1 MIDMLTDYTIRF
13 AFILAALCSAN
24 SLAQPIITSGTGTIT
39 PDANGGFILDC
50 PTGCSFSSNANTPTQ
65 SSNLTGSFNLNS
77 NGQIALSTP
86 IFNPSS
92 VIYSGIPTTT
102 GVINGETVSGT
113 INSGGTVGGLVGTN
127 GGSITNTGTVNTN
140 AGSLVG
146 YSTGNP
152 SLSNLGN
159 LSGAGNYSVNG
170 SVNLTSVSTA
180 TITRAPLTLGGQTNV
195 GGLTGTNAGS
205 LTVSGNPNLT
215 GGTLVI
221 NNAGTLTTTS
231 TSIINTSVSSTLGG
245 QTNVGG
251 LTGTNAGSITVSGNP
266 NLTGGTLVINN
277 AGTLSTSSFYVGGHD
292 GSLTLTSNGNIAIL
306 DGSSLNLAG
315 VPNLPV
321 QIGLNGPMLPIGNIT
336 SDAKAFSGWLND
348 NGLVTAS
355 QIDSIGSLVSSGQ
368 NFVLFGSHHR
378 ILLDNGIEKGGIGVW
393 ATGDYARHDSSLT
406 NASIGE
412 LGIFKDTGNF
422 RLGIGAGMNQAK
434 QTLPVNGNGKLDSR
448 YFVLEGDYRSSSL
461 DWIVSTTLFLGSN
474 KADISRG
481 YLVGTTPEISAG
493 KPKGT
498 SRAVRIRG
506 DWNNIFTT
514 LGMNVSPYLSYTHAE
529 SRLDAYS
536 ETGGTLPLSFSQ
548 QTQSSNEVRAGATAL
563 SKLTEQTDLRFPLE
577 LAYRKNDSA
586 TITGSTIG
594 LPFSFS
600 TPSKNQ
606 SWVRMGIELD
616 HRLSEQTVLNGAA
629 LFASQGGDS
638 SWLATINLK
647 HLF

>member
-39 PDANGGFILDC
+39 PDANGGFIVDC
-50 PTGCSFSSNANTPTQ
+50 PTGCTLTSPTQ
-65 SSNLTGSFNLNS
+65 TTNLTGSLNLNS
-77 NGQIALSTP
+77 VEQITSATITP
-86 IFNPSS
+86 QGSLT
-92 VIYSGIPTTT
+92 YSGTTT
-102 GVINGETVSGT
+102 INGLIPGDTVSGT

-146 YSTGNP
+146 NGTGNL

-159 LSGAGNYSVNG
+159 LSGAGNYSVSG
-170 SVNLTSVSTA
+170 SYNSGSVST
-180 TITRAPLTLGGQTNV
+180 LTF
-195 GGLTGTNAGS
+195 TGVPA
-205 LTVSGNPNLT
+205 
-215 GGTLVI
+215 
-221 NNAGTLTTTS
+221 
-231 TSIINTSVSSTLGG
+231 TLGG

>member
-1 MIDMLTDYTIRF
+1 MLTDYTIRF

-86 IFNPSS
+86 ISNPSS

-102 GVINGETVSGT
+102 GVINGDTVSGT
-113 INSGGTVGGLVGTN
+113 INSGGSVGGLAGTN

-140 AGSLVG
+140 AGTLVG
-146 YSTGNP
+146 NGTGNP

-159 LSGAGNYSVNG
+159 LSGAGNYSLSG
-170 SVNLTSVSTA
+170 SVNTPSVSTI
-180 TITRAPLTLGGQTNV
+180 TITGVPATLGGQTNV
-195 GGLTGTNAGS
+195 GGLVGTNGGGI
-205 LTVSGNPNLT
+205 TVSGNPNLT

-221 NNAGTLTTTS
+221 NNAGTLTTTGS
-231 TSIINTSVSSTLGG
+231 FH
-245 QTNVGG
+245 
-251 LTGTNAGSITVSGNP
+251 AGAVTI
-266 NLTGGTLVINN
+266 
-277 AGTLSTSSFYVGGHD
+277 
-292 GSLTLTSNGNIAIL
+292 TSNGNIAVL
-306 DGSSLNLAG
+306 DGSSLTLTG
-315 VPNLPV
+315 IPNSIV
-321 QIGLNGPMLPIGNIT
+321 QIGLSGPMLPAENIT

-378 ILLDNGIEKGGIGVW
+378 ILLDNGIEKDGLGVW
-393 ATGDYARHDSSLT
+393 ATGDYARHDSSQT
-406 NASIGE
+406 NATIGE
-412 LGIFKDTGNF
+412 LGIYKDAGDF
-422 RLGIGAGMNQAK
+422 RLGMGAGMNQAK
-434 QTLPVNGNGKLDSR
+434 QTLPVNGNGKLVSR
-448 YFVLEGDYRSSSL
+448 YLVLEGDYRPTSAN
-461 DWIVSTTLFLGSN
+461 WIASTTLFLGSN
-474 KADISRG
+474 KADVSRG
-481 YLVGTTPEISAG
+481 YLVGTTPEQSVGSPNGSTWA
-493 KPKGT
+493 
-498 SRAVRIRG
+498 ARIRG
-506 DWNNIFTT
+506 DWSNIFTT

-536 ETGGTLPLSFSQ
+536 ETGGTLPISFSQ
-548 QTQSSNEVRAGATAL
+548 QKQSSNEVRAGATAMTKL
-563 SKLTEQTDLRFPLE
+563 SEQTNLRFPLE
-577 LAYRKNDSA
+577 LAYRKNDSV

-594 LPFSFS
+594 LPFSFN

-606 SWVRMGIELD
+606 SWARAGIELD
-616 HRLSEQTVLNGAA
+616 HHLSPQTILNAAA

-638 SWLATINLK
+638 SWLATLNLR
-647 HLF
+647 HSY